1 MKLSEALLYAYAKKI
16 LGFAYEK
23 TGNSYDAEDLAQEI
37 MIQLLVC
44 IDKET
49 EIESLSSFVYTVC
62 HYTWSKYLRR
72 NKKHWN
78 YLSLDETENLTV
90 EKDTMLEAENR
101 LLYEQLRKVIS
112 TYAKTQR
119 EIIIMH
125 YYENK
130 TTSEISRILG
140 INDST
145 IRWYLGSIKK
155 DLKEKIN
162 MSEKKLDL
170 RPVKMWVGID
180 GWITDESDKAD
191 PMEDLLEQNI
201 AAVCYGEPL
210 LISEISEKLNVAS
223 AYLEKHI
230 EHMVYMDFLKQTG
243 KRYQTNFFIKDL
255 KVTETEII
263 YGYENAK
270 PYADKIFEAV
280 NARREEINSIDY
292 FNKGDVDEDYFMW
305 HVPLKTA
312 QEMAYEVMFKVWKD
326 YNITDRPLRK
336 NGSKYWVIAGICNE
350 SFKGLNE
357 GQEEYAK
364 YRMCNGY
371 KNNNV
376 KISELYQADTYF
388 LLSCN
393 LSWRNITSSDEVKKF
408 TGAVIAIRD
417 KYYNK
422 GVKLS
427 EFTEYEKLMI
437 SDFIEAGYIT
447 VKDGVPV
454 INIPVLTE
462 EQMQKLNEI
471 VEKIKNDLGK
481 NFLEEYVL
489 GFGRA
494 MEPLI
499 PSFLDKK
506 IRNYHKYALMGG
518 FDMFGYMIKEAKE
531 GGNIKLRLPDGD
543 AAKYALTMLVLKN
556 KE

>member
-1 MKLSEALLYAYAKKI
+1 
-16 LGFAYEK
+16 
-23 TGNSYDAEDLAQEI
+23 
-37 MIQLLVC
+37 
-44 IDKET
+44 
-49 EIESLSSFVYTVC
+49 
-62 HYTWSKYLRR
+62 
-72 NKKHWN
+72 
-78 YLSLDETENLTV
+78 
-90 EKDTMLEAENR
+90 
-101 LLYEQLRKVIS
+101 
-112 TYAKTQR
+112 
-119 EIIIMH
+119 
-125 YYENK
+125 
-130 TTSEISRILG
+130 
-140 INDST
+140 
-145 IRWYLGSIKK
+145 
-155 DLKEKIN
+155 
-162 MSEKKLDL
+162 
-170 RPVKMWVGID
+170 
-180 GWITDESDKAD
+180 
-191 PMEDLLEQNI
+191 
-201 AAVCYGEPL
+201 
-210 LISEISEKLNVAS
+210 
-223 AYLEKHI
+223 
-230 EHMVYMDFLKQTG
+230 
-243 KRYQTNFFIKDL
+243 
-255 KVTETEII
+255 
-263 YGYENAK
+263 
-270 PYADKIFEAV
+270 
-280 NARREEINSIDY
+280 
-292 FNKGDVDEDYFMW
+292 
-305 HVPLKTA
+305 
-312 QEMAYEVMFKVWKD
+312 
-326 YNITDRPLRK
+326 
-336 NGSKYWVIAGICNE
+336 
-350 SFKGLNE
+350 
-357 GQEEYAK
+357 
-364 YRMCNGY
+364 MCNGY

-531 GGNIKLRLPDGD
+531 GGNIKLRLPDGE

>member
-1 MKLSEALLYAYAKKI
+1 MKLSEALLCAYAKKI

-23 TGNSYDAEDLAQEI
+23 TGNSYEAEDLAQEI
-37 MIQLLVC
+37 MVQLLIC
-44 IDKET
+44 MDKET
-49 EIESLSSFVYTVC
+49 EIESLSSFVYTVSC
-62 HYTWSKYLRR
+62 YTWSKYLRS

-78 YLSLDETENLTV
+78 YASIDETVNLAV
-90 EKDTMLEAENR
+90 EEDNMLEAENR
-101 LLYEQLRKVIS
+101 LMYEKLRKAIS
-112 TYAKTQR
+112 ALAKTQR

-130 TTSEISRILG
+130 STGEISRILG

-162 MSEKKLDL
+162 MSEKNLDV

-180 GWITDESDKAD
+180 GWITDESDKAE

-201 AAVCYGEPL
+201 AALCYGEPL
-210 LISEISEKLNVAS
+210 SISEISEKLNVAS

-255 KVTETEII
+255 KVLETEII

-270 PYADKIFEAV
+270 PYADKIYDGV
-280 NARREEINSIDY
+280 MARKEEINSIDY
-292 FNKGDVDEDYFMW
+292 FNKSDINNDYFMW
-305 HVPLKTA
+305 HVLLKIA

-326 YNITDRPLRK
+326 YNIVDRPLRK
-336 NGSKYWVIAGICNE
+336 DGSKYWVIAGICYE

-357 GQEEYAK
+357 SQTEYQK
-364 YRMCNGY
+364 YRSSNGY

-376 KISELYQADTYF
+376 GLAELYQADTFF
-388 LLSCN
+388 LSLCD
-393 LSWRNITSSDEVKKF
+393 LYWRNTSSSEVIKKLV
-408 TGAVIAIRD
+408 GAVITIRD
-417 KYYNK
+417 KYYKN
-422 GVKLS
+422 GIKLS

-437 SDFIEAGYIT
+437 SEFVEDGYIT
-447 VKDGVPV
+447 IKDDRPI
-454 INIPVLTE
+454 INIPILTE
-462 EQMQKLNEI
+462 DQMKKLNDI

-481 NFLEEYVL
+481 DLLKEYIL
-489 GFGRA
+489 GFGKA

-499 PSFLDKK
+499 PSFLDKG
-506 IRNYHKYALMGG
+506 IRNYHKFAVMGG

-531 GGNIKLRLPDGD
+531 GEHVKLELPDEE
-543 AAKYALTMLVLKN
+543 AAKYALTMLVLK
-556 KE
+556 